1 MYLEGQ
7 HEALPALLEV
17 ICRRPT
23 VAKCAITAPLRN
35 LTVQELISGRSVSD
49 ESLQRRLDA
58 AEQALSTLNTR
69 QVNREAFS
77 PRFEN
82 RSRQIWY
89 IRTQRARAS
98 RRPQRDSPTWSSSRL
113 GRAWGFRLRVAP
125 MAIIAGEVMQLRSAA
140 SHCRDTMMAIC
151 SGSWFLFKAVS
162 RVGTAVKMVAIG

>member
-17 ICRRPT
+17 ICRRST

-69 QVNREAFS
+69 QVSREAFS
-77 PRFEN
+77 PRLGH
-82 RSRQIWY
+82 RSRQIGTSGL
-89 IRTQRARAS
+89 RERAH
-98 RRPQRDSPTWSSSRL
+98 L
-113 GRAWGFRLRVAP
+113 GG
-125 MAIIAGEVMQLRSAA
+125 RSATRQLGA
-140 SHCRDTMMAIC
+140 GAGWDGLGVCGCVLLRCQSSPAMSC
-151 SGSWFLFKAVS
+151 S
-162 RVGTAVKMVAIG
+162 